1 MTGVQTCALPI
12 CLFHQLFNQGR
23 ALLNRFL
30 YRLHSIPSSII
41 PKAKGEV
48 QGRRP
53 VVNERKTRRERH
65 VRKRTKGEALL
76 GGIQGKA
83 YGEFEF
89 YSVAFTWGNVDEVG
103 DNNHGVVFY
112 GLKNKTI

>member
-1 MTGVQTCALPI
+1 M
-12 CLFHQLFNQGR
+12 LFR
-23 ALLNRFL
+23 SLN
-30 YRLHSIPSSII
+30 RLHSIPPSII

-53 VVNERKTRRERH
+53 VVNERKTRRENRH

-89 YSVAFTWGNVDEVG
+89 YSVAFTWGNVDKVG
-103 DNNHGVVFY
+103 DNNHGVVLY